1 METESVSF
9 EGLTLHVKDVE
20 RARDFYARIPGV
32 ELERHQP
39 DEFALFRIGDRWLG
53 LLLAREP
60 GFHIEFAVADLDEA
74 YARLRKSGI
83 EPRGRPRQRG
93 WGERTF
99 VVVDPDGNQLEF
111 Q

>member
-1 METESVSF
+1 VDTASASF

-32 ELERHQP
+32 ELERHLP
-39 DEFALFRIGDRWLG
+39 GEFALFRIGDGWLG
-53 LLLAREP
+53 LLRAREP
-60 GFHIEFAVADLDEA
+60 GFHVELAVADLDA
-74 YARLRKSGI
+74 AHARLLKSGI

>member
-1 METESVSF
+1 MDTASASF

-32 ELERHQP
+32 ELERHLP
-39 DEFALFRIGDRWLG
+39 GEFALFRIGDGWLG
-53 LLLAREP
+53 LLRAREP
-60 GFHIEFAVADLDEA
+60 GFHVELAVADLDA
-74 YARLRKSGI
+74 AHARLRKSGI

>member
-1 METESVSF
+1 VSF

-20 RARDFYARIPGV
+20 RTRDFYARIPGV
-32 ELERHQP
+32 ELEDHRP
-39 DEFALFRIGDRWLG
+39 GEFTLFRIGDGWLG
-53 LLLAREP
+53 LLRARER

-74 YARLRKSGI
+74 YAGLRKRGI
-83 EPRGRPRQRG
+83 EPNGQPRQRS

-99 VVVDPDGNQLEF
+99 VVVDPDGNQIEF